1 MPVMSRW
8 YDISVRISLVSATKP
23 DSLEARRSESVF
35 ARFAGRSFA
44 SISDAARLTP
54 YFFAS
59 VKEGRVDI
67 AKY

>member
-8 YDISVRISLVSATKP
+8 YDISAKISLVSATKP
-23 DSLEARRSESVF
+23 DSLEVKSAYVF

-44 SISDAARLTP
+44 SISDAARLMT

-59 VKEGRVDI
+59 VKEGRVDL